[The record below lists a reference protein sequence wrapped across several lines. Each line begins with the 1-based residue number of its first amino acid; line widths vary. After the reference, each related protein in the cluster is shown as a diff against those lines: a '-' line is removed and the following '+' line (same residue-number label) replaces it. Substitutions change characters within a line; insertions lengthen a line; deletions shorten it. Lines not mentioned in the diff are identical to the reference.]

1 MRHDAAWFAAA
12 QKGGFKR
19 PNMEQHDVVI
29 VGGGPAGLTAGLY
42 ASRARLDVVLYES
55 LSPGGQMLTTDLVEN
70 WPGDVDGVGGWELSD
85 RMRKHAEKF
94 GLGVESREVLDLKL
108 DGDLKILGTG
118 KGEVACKCLI
128 IASGAQPRPL
138 GIPGE
143 KEFVGK
149 GVSFCGTCD
158 GPFYRDATVAA
169 IGGGNTAAEEAVFL
183 TRFAQKV
190 YLVHRRDQLRADGI
204 LAERAVSNDKIEVLW
219 SHQPLEVLGDSG
231 GVKALKVKDLK
242 QDQERD
248 IPLDGVFVFVG
259 TMPRTGFWGEL
270 IETDEYGFIIVNHEQ
285 ETNVPGIFAAG
296 DCCNKLLRQIVVAAG
311 EGALAAYK
319 AQLHLEDH

>member
-1 MRHDAAWFAAA
+1 M
-12 QKGGFKR
+12 
-19 PNMEQHDVVI
+19 
-29 VGGGPAGLTAGLY
+29 TAGLY

-70 WPGDVDGVGGWELSD
+70 WPGDVDGVSGWELSD

-94 GLGVESREVLDLKL
+94 GLMVESREVLDLRL
-108 DGDLKILGTG
+108 EDGLKILGTG
-118 KGEVACKCLI
+118 KGEVACKSLI

-143 KEFVGK
+143 EELIGK

-183 TRFAQKV
+183 TKFAKKV
-190 YLVHRRDQLRADGI
+190 YMIHRRDQLRADGI
-204 LAERAVSNDKIEVLW
+204 LAERAMNSDKIEILW
-219 SHQPLEVLGDSG
+219 SHQPLEVIGDVS
-231 GVKALKVKDLK
+231 GVKGLKLKDLK
-242 QDQERD
+242 NGEIKD
-248 IPLDGVFVFVG
+248 ISLDGVFVFVG
-259 TMPRTGFWGEL
+259 TMPRTGFWGDL
-270 IETDEYGFIIVNHEQ
+270 IETDEYGFIIVSHEQ
-285 ETNVPGIFAAG
+285 ETNLPGVYAAG

-319 AQLHLEDH
+319 AQLYLEDH

>member
-1 MRHDAAWFAAA
+1 
-12 QKGGFKR
+12 
-19 PNMEQHDVVI
+19 MEQRDVVI

-42 ASRARLDVVLYES
+42 ASRARLDVALYES

-70 WPGDVDGVGGWELSD
+70 WPGDVDGVNGWELSD

-94 GLGVESREVLDLKL
+94 GLIVESREVLGLSL
-108 DGDLKILGTG
+108 DGGLKIVKTG
-118 KGEVACKCLI
+118 KGDVACKSLI

-143 KEFVGK
+143 QDFIGK

-158 GPFYRDATVAA
+158 GAFFRDAVVAA

-183 TRFAQKV
+183 TRFAKKV
-190 YLVHRRDQLRADGI
+190 YMIHRRDELRADGI
-204 LAERAVSNDKIEVLW
+204 LAERAMKNEKIEILW
-219 SHQPLEVLGDSG
+219 SHQPLEVLGDKS
-231 GVKALKVKDLK
+231 GVKGLKVKDLAK
-242 QDQERD
+242 NEERGL
-248 IPLDGVFVFVG
+248 PLDGVFVFVG
-259 TMPRTGFWGEL
+259 TMPRTGFWGDL
-270 IETDEYGFIIVNHEQ
+270 VETDEYGFIIVNHEQ
-285 ETNVPGIFAAG
+285 ETNLPGVYAAG

-319 AQLHLEDH
+319 AQLYLEDHE